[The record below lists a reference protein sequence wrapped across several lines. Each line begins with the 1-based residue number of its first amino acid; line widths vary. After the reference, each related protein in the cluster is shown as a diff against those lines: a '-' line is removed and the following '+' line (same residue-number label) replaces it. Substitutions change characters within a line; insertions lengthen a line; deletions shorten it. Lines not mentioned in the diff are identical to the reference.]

1 MKLLSSAI
9 TLAVLSCASVSAF
22 AGEVYGG
29 IGSTGLELGL
39 SHSLS
44 ERFGARL
51 EVNSLNVTRNF
62 TTSDVQYD
70 ARVKFSNAGLY
81 MDWFVASSFRL
92 TAGALLGS
100 RKIHGTARSIG
111 NTIQLNGVVYP
122 VAAGDSLDFDA
133 RFPSSTPYIGVGWG
147 HHSGAAGL
155 HLYGDAGVAIGNPD
169 VRLTPAGSLA
179 ARLNPNDLAAEQSAA
194 QDKAN
199 SLRNYPVFKIG
210 LRYTY

>member
-1 MKLLSSAI
+1 MKLLCAI
-9 TLAVLSCASVSAF
+9 TLAALSCAGTTAS

-51 EVNSLNVTRNF
+51 EGNSLSVTRNF
-62 TTSDVQYD
+62 TTSNVQYD

-81 MDWFVASSFRL
+81 LDWFVASSFRI
-92 TAGALLGS
+92 TGGALLGS

-111 NTIQLNGVVYP
+111 NTIQLNGVLYP
-122 VAAGDSLDFDA
+122 VVAGDSLDFDA
-133 RFPSSTPYIGVGWG
+133 KFPSATPYFGVGWG
-147 HHSGAAGL
+147 HQSGAPGL
-155 HLYGDAGVAIGNPD
+155 HLYGDVGVAIGKPE
-169 VRLTPAGSLA
+169 VTLTPSASLA
-179 ARLNPNDLAAEQSAA
+179 SKLNPNDLTAEQSAA